1 MVTTITFDIAESDIY
16 LALLNGGKL
25 VIATR
30 ETSMNMELLKEKL
43 ETSKATIFEA
53 TPITHKMLIQAGW
66 KGKKDLKLVSGGD
79 EMSREL
85 GAELVKRVKEV
96 FNVYGPTETTI
107 YNTYKRVV
115 PEDAEGEG
123 CVPLGRPVDNNQLY
137 ILDTELKLVPVGI
150 PGELYIGGDGLSPG
164 YLNNAEMTASR
175 FVKNPF
181 SEKPDDLIFKS
192 GDLVKYLPD
201 STIVFLARIDTQV
214 KIRGFRIELGEIESA
229 ICSFPGIKE
238 AIVVAPE
245 NPSGEKVL
253 VAYYTLESSEDIDL
267 ENLRSLLKS
276 KLPDYLVPSFFSK
289 LDKIPLTLTNKVA
302 RRTLT
307 ATGLP
312 TVVDDSNF
320 VAPSTD
326 NEILLAKI
334 WEDILKVDR
343 IGIHSGFFELGGHS
357 LLATQLITRIKN
369 EFNVEIP
376 FGKIFEHLTIA
387 GLLSYFDEQ
396 STTVQKKEKPPIPRQ
411 SSGRDEFPLSSSQR
425 RIWFMEKFNPG
436 IKAYN
441 NPLDYHI
448 KGDIDIGRFEESLNY
463 LIQRHASFRTIFPE
477 INGSPIQKVLP
488 EGSANLSVRH
498 FEEEPYEKIQSL
510 IRQYSFE
517 NANYKFDLANGP
529 LFRFQLIKTGDNEF
543 IFLINIHHII
553 TDAISLTIFI
563 NEFKKVYES
572 LMNSKSIDL
581 VPLPI
586 NYTDFTLYENQWQG
600 GEEYKQKLEYW
611 KDELAGATEILQIP
625 MDFPRPKKASFNGS
639 EYHFSIDTEFKEK
652 LAVLSK
658 NMGTGL
664 SIPLLSAFAILL
676 YRYSSQDDFV
686 LGFPVAN
693 RVHPELESI
702 TGVFINTLPIR
713 FIFPDEMSMA
723 QVIEETTKRFLS
735 AYENQ
740 EIPLDRLI
748 EELKLKR
755 SMNINPLFQ
764 VLFNFLSGFPSE
776 IQLDGANLK
785 LVNGERIAAQFDL
798 TLTINDDQQ
807 DFDCVFEY
815 NTDLFKKETI
825 ERMTGHYLKILRS
838 IIEDNTLDIK
848 GFSLLTELENDL
860 ILKDWNRT
868 VTEYPSEKCIHQLF
882 EEQVSRTPDSVAIT
896 FENQS
901 LTYAELN
908 AKANQLARYLVKEG
922 AGEGK
927 IVAICVH
934 RSIDLVI
941 GLLAISK
948 TGATYLPLDPIYPKA
963 RLSLILEDAK
973 PVLLV
978 SESEMSGNLPETKA
992 RIVQL
997 NDKEK
1002 FSSESSENLGK
1013 GNSNDN
1019 AYILYTSGS
1028 TGKPKGVQIRQH
1040 SVVNLLLSMR
1050 KSLRVT
1056 ARDILLAV
1064 TTISFDIAEL
1074 EIFLPLISGA
1084 KLVIATEEEAMN
1096 VDLLKN
1102 KIEKTGATIFQATPV
1117 TFRMLLLSGWNGK
1130 QDLKVMCGG
1139 EAFSKELAHWLLVRC
1154 EEVWNGYGPTEA
1166 TIYSVIRKI
1175 LGEDCEGEGYVP
1187 IGRPVD
1193 NTKLYVLNQKLMP
1206 VPVGVA
1212 GELFIGGAG
1221 VSMGYLNLNEM
1232 TNERFIPDPFSHD
1245 PDARI
1250 YKTGDLVHYFPDGTL
1265 MYLNRV
1271 DLQVKIRGYRIEL
1284 GEIESAISK
1293 FTGIKEN
1300 AVVVHTDEQSEKVLV
1315 AYCVIDDGTEL
1326 NETELRRFLK
1336 EKLPDYMIP
1345 SVIVLMEKLPLTAN
1359 NKVDRKALP
1368 EPINLSSSVSKDYV
1382 EPTTDTEKKLA
1393 LIWSSILKI
1402 EKIGILDNFFE
1413 IGGHSMIAVNMIIR
1427 IEKEFGIRLP
1437 LATLFE
1443 QSDIQKLAK
1452 VIEAGITP
1460 DKWRSLVALRP
1471 DGKKKPLFLIHG
1483 LGLNVLLYTTIIN
1496 YLDPDQP
1503 VYGLQAKGLNGIDK
1517 SLETIEEIASY
1528 YISEI
1533 MTVDSEGPYQLAGF
1547 SMGGKIAYELARQL
1561 MEMGKRVSFV
1571 GILDTAVESSIR
1583 ELPVFQK
1590 VKLKCKY
1597 MLSYILWN
1605 VAYLFKHSN
1614 ESMFAAIN
1622 RRFSGLWKKIRGS
1635 DYKVTKEDKVSRGE
1649 KRELPKYL
1657 RNVHHANL
1665 MASRK
1670 YAIKSYNGCIHLFK
1684 ATPQTFYIPDPVNYG
1699 WDKYALGGVV
1709 IHEVPGE
1716 HSTIF
1721 APPNDKYF
1729 SSILQKSLDES
1740 MIQS

>member
-1 MVTTITFDIAESDIY
+1 MV
-16 LALLNGGKL
+16 
-25 VIATR
+25 
-30 ETSMNMELLKEKL
+30 
-43 ETSKATIFEA
+43 
-53 TPITHKMLIQAGW
+53 
-66 KGKKDLKLVSGGD
+66 
-79 EMSREL
+79 
-85 GAELVKRVKEV
+85 
-96 FNVYGPTETTI
+96 
-107 YNTYKRVV
+107 
-115 PEDAEGEG
+115 
-123 CVPLGRPVDNNQLY
+123 
-137 ILDTELKLVPVGI
+137 
-150 PGELYIGGDGLSPG
+150 LS
-164 YLNNAEMTASR
+164 
-175 FVKNPF
+175 
-181 SEKPDDLIFKS
+181 
-192 GDLVKYLPD
+192 
-201 STIVFLARIDTQV
+201 
-214 KIRGFRIELGEIESA
+214 
-229 ICSFPGIKE
+229 
-238 AIVVAPE
+238 
-245 NPSGEKVL
+245 
-253 VAYYTLESSEDIDL
+253 
-267 ENLRSLLKS
+267 
-276 KLPDYLVPSFFSK
+276 
-289 LDKIPLTLTNKVA
+289 
-302 RRTLT
+302 
-307 ATGLP
+307 
-312 TVVDDSNF
+312 
-320 VAPSTD
+320 
-326 NEILLAKI
+326 
-334 WEDILKVDR
+334 
-343 IGIHSGFFELGGHS
+343 
-357 LLATQLITRIKN
+357 
-369 EFNVEIP
+369 
-376 FGKIFEHLTIA
+376 
-387 GLLSYFDEQ
+387 
-396 STTVQKKEKPPIPRQ
+396 
-411 SSGRDEFPLSSSQR
+411 
-425 RIWFMEKFNPG
+425 
-436 IKAYN
+436 
-441 NPLDYHI
+441 
-448 KGDIDIGRFEESLNY
+448 
-463 LIQRHASFRTIFPE
+463 
-477 INGSPIQKVLP
+477 
-488 EGSANLSVRH
+488 EGSANLSVLH
-498 FEEEPYEKIQSL
+498 LEGEPGEKIQL
-510 IRQYSFE
+510 LVRQYSFE

-529 LFRFQLIKTGDNEF
+529 LFRFQLIQTRDKEF

-553 TDAISLTIFI
+553 TDAISLTLFI
-563 NEFKKVYES
+563 NEIKKVYES
-572 LMNSKSIDL
+572 LMKSKNVDL

-586 NYTDFTLYENQWQG
+586 NYTDFTLYENQWQS

-611 KDELAGATEILQIP
+611 KNELAGATEILQIP
-625 MDFPRPKKASFNGS
+625 LDFPRPKKASFNGS
-639 EYHFSIDTEFKEK
+639 EYHFSIDTELKEK

-713 FIFPDEMSMA
+713 FVFPDEITIA
-723 QVIEETTKRFLS
+723 QFIEETTKRFLS

-776 IQLDGANLK
+776 VQLNGANLK

-798 TLTINDDQQ
+798 TLTINDNQQ

-825 ERMTGHYLKILRS
+825 ERMSGHYLRILQS
-838 IIEDNTLDIK
+838 LLEDNTLDIK
-848 GFSLLTELENDL
+848 GISLLTEPEKNL

-868 VTEYPSEKCIHQLF
+868 QAEYPSEKCIHQLF
-882 EEQVSRTPDSVAIT
+882 EEQVGRTPDAVAIA

-927 IVAICVH
+927 IVTICVH
-934 RSIDLVI
+934 RSIDLAI

-992 RIVQL
+992 RIVHL

-1002 FSSESSENLGK
+1002 FSSESSENLGN
-1013 GNSNDN
+1013 GNSNNN

-1102 KIEKTGATIFQATPV
+1102 KIEETEATIFQATPV
-1117 TFRMLLLSGWNGK
+1117 TFRMLLLSGWDGK
-1130 QDLKVMCGG
+1130 KDLKVMCGG
-1139 EAFSKELAHWLLVRC
+1139 EAFSKELAQGLLLRC

-1175 LGEDCEGEGYVP
+1175 LKEDCEGEGYVP

-1193 NTKLYVLNQKLMP
+1193 NTKLYVLNQRLMP
-1206 VPVGVA
+1206 VPIGVA
-1212 GELFIGGAG
+1212 GELFIGGDG
-1221 VSMGYLNLNEM
+1221 VSKGYLNLNEM
-1232 TNERFIPDPFSHD
+1232 TNERFIPDPFSND

-1300 AVVVHTDEQSEKVLV
+1300 AVVVYTDEQSEKVLV
-1315 AYCVIDDGTEL
+1315 AYCVIDNGTAL
-1326 NETELRRFLK
+1326 NETELRQFLK
-1336 EKLPDYMIP
+1336 EKLPDYMVP
-1345 SVIVLMEKLPLTAN
+1345 SAFVLMEKLPLTAN
-1359 NKVDRKALP
+1359 KKVDRKALP
-1368 EPINLSSSVSKDYV
+1368 EPTNLSSSFSKDYV
-1382 EPTTDTEKKLA
+1382 EPTTDTEKKLTA
-1393 LIWSSILKI
+1393 IWSSILKI

-1452 VIEAGITP
+1452 VIEDGITP
-1460 DKWRSLVALRP
+1460 DKWRSLVPLRP
-1471 DGKKKPLFLIHG
+1471 IGKKKPLFLIHG

-1503 VYGLQAKGLNGIDK
+1503 VYGIQAKGLNGIDK

-1533 MTVDSEGPYQLAGF
+1533 MTVDKEGPFQLAGY
-1547 SMGGKIAYELARQL
+1547 SLGGNIAYEMARQL
-1561 MEMGKRVSFV
+1561 TDMGKKVSFI
-1571 GILDTAVESSIR
+1571 GLLDTVAESSTR
-1583 ELPVFQK
+1583 ELPVFQQIR
-1590 VKLKCKY
+1590 LKGKY
-1597 MLSYILWN
+1597 ILNYLLWN
-1605 VAYLFKHSN
+1605 VAYLFKYSN
-1614 ESMFAAIN
+1614 ESKLAIIQ
-1622 RRFSGLWKKIRGS
+1622 RRWRGLWKKVRGLDFKIS
-1635 DYKVTKEDKVSRGE
+1635 DEENISRGE
-1649 KRELPKYL
+1649 EHELPKYL
-1657 RNVHHANL
+1657 HKVHQANSK
-1665 MASRK
+1665 ADRH
-1670 YAIKSYNGCIHLFK
+1670 YVIKPYQGCVHLFK
-1684 ATPQTFYIPDPVNYG
+1684 ATHQTFYIPDPVNYG
-1699 WDKYALGGVV
+1699 WDKYAVNGVIV
-1709 IHEVPGE
+1709 HDIPGE
-1716 HSTIF
+1716 HSTTF
-1721 APPNDKYF
+1721 APPNDRHF

-1740 MIQS
+1740 MIQMQNKID